1 MIDDGL
7 LIESVTEGSIAAE
20 MEIEAGD
27 RLLAVNDKPVRDII
41 DYHYHT
47 ADEELLLLIMKGNGE
62 LWEVEI
68 DNSDGTPLG
77 ICFHAPAP
85 ACCGNNCIFCFVHQ
99 LPKGLRKPLYVK
111 DEDYRLS
118 FLYGNYVTLTN
129 ITEPEL
135 ARIKE
140 QKLSPLYI
148 SVHVTDEQVR
158 QKMLGRSDIPP
169 LLPMM
174 QDLAAAGITM
184 HTQIV
189 LCPGIND
196 GAFLEKSI
204 NDLAA
209 LYPRVA
215 SLAIVP
221 VGLTAHRKRLP
232 HLEPVS
238 QEYAVQFIQ
247 EWTPTKEE
255 LDERLGEPFLFFA
268 DEFYL
273 KAALPFP
280 PSMTYGDFPQLENG
294 VGMIPLFEEEAADV
308 LAGLEPMGKGAV
320 TVVTGLSP
328 LAHIG
333 AFLQAVAAKTGIAIN
348 VVGVANTLFG
358 NQVTVTGLV
367 SGRDIVTALGGKVS
381 GTVLLVPDVMLKE
394 GEGIFLDDLSLDDLA
409 VQLHCR
415 VEVFPANPDG
425 FCQKLQ
431 ELFSR

>member
-1 MIDDGL
+1 MIDEGL
-7 LIESVTEGSIAAE
+7 LIESVIEGSIAAE

-27 RLLAVNDKPVRDII
+27 RLIAVNDKSVRDII

-47 ADEELLLLIMKGNGE
+47 ADEELLLLVMKGNGE

-68 DNSDGTPLG
+68 DNSEGTPLG

-129 ITEPEL
+129 ITAEEL
-135 ARIKE
+135 GRIKE

-148 SVHVTDEQVR
+148 SVHVTDEPVR
-158 QKMLGRSDIPP
+158 QKMLGRKGIPP

-174 QDLAAAGITM
+174 TDLAAAGITM

-196 GAFLEKSI
+196 GAFLQKSI
-204 NDLAA
+204 SDLAA

-221 VGLTAHRKRLP
+221 VGLTAHRQRLP
-232 HLEPVS
+232 SLEPVT
-238 QEYAVQFIQ
+238 QEYAAQFIEQ
-247 EWTPTKEE
+247 WTPVKDE
-255 LDERLGEPFLFFA
+255 LDGHLGEPFLFFA

-280 PSMTYGDFPQLENG
+280 AAVTYGDFPQLENG
-294 VGMIPLFEEEAADV
+294 VGMIPLFEEESAEV
-308 LAGLEPMGKGAV
+308 LASLEPLGKGAV
-320 TVVTGLSP
+320 TVVTGVSP
-328 LAHIG
+328 LAHVE
-333 AFLQAVAAKTGIAIN
+333 AFLQVVAVRTGVAVN
-348 VVGVANTLFG
+348 AVGVVNTLFG
-358 NQVTVTGLV
+358 SLVTVTGLV
-367 SGRDIVTALGGKVS
+367 SGRDIVNALAGKVA
-381 GTVLLVPDVMLKE
+381 GGIVLVPDVMLKE
-394 GEGIFLDDLSLDDLA
+394 GEGIFLDDMSLAGLA
-409 VQLHCR
+409 EQLHCR
-415 VEVFPANPDG
+415 VEAFPANPDG
-425 FCQKLQ
+425 FCRKLQ
-431 ELFSR
+431 ELFPG

>member
-1 MIDDGL
+1 MVDDGL
-7 LIESVTEGSIAAE
+7 LIESVIEGSVAAE

-47 ADEELLLLIMKGNGE
+47 ADDELLLLVLKGSGE

-68 DNSDGTPLG
+68 DNSEGAPLG
-77 ICFHAPAP
+77 ICFHAPTP

-129 ITEPEL
+129 ITEAEL
-135 ARIKE
+135 VRIKE

-148 SVHVTDEQVR
+148 SVHVTDEPVR
-158 QKMLGRSDIPP
+158 QKMLGRSGIPP

-174 QDLAAAGITM
+174 KDLADAGITM

-196 GAFLEKSI
+196 GPFLEKSI
-204 NDLAA
+204 SDLAA

-221 VGLTAHRKRLP
+221 VGLTVHRQKLP
-232 HLEPVS
+232 VLEPVS
-238 QEYAVQFIQ
+238 QEYAAQFIQ
-247 EWTPTKEE
+247 EWTSVKEE
-255 LDERLGEPFLFFA
+255 LDERLGEPFIFFA

-280 PSMTYGDFPQLENG
+280 ATITYGDFPQLENG
-294 VGMIPLFEEEAADV
+294 VGMIPLFEEEAAAV
-308 LAGLEPMGKGAV
+308 LANLEPIGKGTV

-328 LAHIG
+328 LAYIE
-333 AFLQAVAAKTGIAIN
+333 AFMQAAAARTGVVVN
-348 VVGVANTLFG
+348 VVGVVNNLFG
-358 NQVTVTGLV
+358 EQVTVTGLV
-367 SGRDIVTALGGKVS
+367 SGRDIVCALEGKVTDS
-381 GTVLLVPDVMLKE
+381 VLLVPDVMLKE
-394 GEGIFLDDLSLDDLA
+394 GEGIFLDDMSLGDLA
-409 VQLHCR
+409 EQLHCR
-415 VEVFPANPDG
+415 IEVFPANPEG

-431 ELFSR
+431 ELFPG